1 MPLYCKVFL
10 VFGTIYLFVF
20 NDYFVI
26 MQIILRLFL
35 SDLSDDI
42 RIELENKK
50 KAVTEMEKEFELV
63 AHPQIHAF
71 RALLVRLFSRAP
83 HTHREMEIG
92 LVLDGNPQ
100 LTVNGTI
107 RNLQSGDIYL
117 LNPMELHEIHG
128 QSGGALILAIQM
140 SRQLVTSYF
149 QHDENTCF
157 IENSV
162 RSFFSQHETRYEIM
176 KGLLIE
182 LAYNYFGQFAN
193 YEYKC
198 MSLLNMILYA
208 LHTYVPKKTYT
219 DAEIT
224 TRRHRQERMS
234 RITDHIEKN
243 FRQKLLLRDIA
254 AHENLSLTYLSH
266 LFRDELDLSF
276 QEYLNLKRFEY
287 ACRLLQHTDKKVLT
301 ISIES
306 GFSDVRYLNQLCQKY
321 YGCPASELRGKTRLP
336 AATDKQ
342 VSSNTQNIFTPG
354 DSILLLHTLRE
365 NYQDKYSSYTIW
377 EFYR

>member
-1 MPLYCKVFL
+1 
-10 VFGTIYLFVF
+10 
-20 NDYFVI
+20 
-26 MQIILRLFL
+26 MQIILRFFL

-42 RIELENKK
+42 RIELENQK

-162 RSFFSQHETRYEIM
+162 RSFFSQHETRYDIM

-198 MSLLNMILYA
+198 MSEHDPICASHLCSQENI
-208 LHTYVPKKTYT
+208 
-219 DAEIT
+219 
-224 TRRHRQERMS
+224 HRCR
-234 RITDHIEKN
+234 DHHS
-243 FRQKLLLRDIA
+243 QA
-254 AHENLSLTYLSH
+254 QTGAHEPYHGSY
-266 LFRDELDLSF
+266 RKKF
-276 QEYLNLKRFEY
+276 QTE
-287 ACRLLQHTDKKVLT
+287 T
-301 ISIES
+301 IAE
-306 GFSDVRYLNQLCQKY
+306 GYC
-321 YGCPASELRGKTRLP
+321 CP
-336 AATDKQ
+336 
-342 VSSNTQNIFTPG
+342 
-354 DSILLLHTLRE
+354 
-365 NYQDKYSSYTIW
+365 
-377 EFYR
+377 